1 MTFLEII
8 ELTDEREPNQFD
20 TAQKLRWLNELQE
33 RMDRET
39 QFIMEGETTIPQSPA
54 ATAPF
59 TQGSHGGAFETEICI
74 QYLIAQIAAANGET
88 ERYNRAVTLF
98 NDRYAA
104 WLSQLIRR
112 RHGVK
117 RIFSI

>member
-39 QFIMEGETTIPQSPA
+39 QYIMEGETDCRVASLLTMTGE
-54 ATAPF
+54 TAEAV
-59 TQGSHGGAFETEICI
+59 STEICI

>member
-39 QFIMEGETTIPQSPA
+39 QFIYGGTTPQSA
-54 ATAPF
+54 SLTAPL
-59 TQGSHGGAFETEICI
+59 TRGAEETAEAVSTEICI